1 MSVPSTNPN
10 PTRLASL
17 DQTARYLGVSTRT
30 VRHYL
35 GHGYFAAYRT
45 PGVRGLLF
53 DLDEVDAAMKRLP
66 TSKARAAHG
75 SYGPKAVIRDL
86 PRRAV
91 VVAEVVEK

>member
-1 MSVPSTNPN
+1 MPVPSTN

-35 GHGYFAAYRT
+35 GHGYFTGYRT
-45 PGVRGLLF
+45 PGTRGLLF
-53 DLDEVDAAMKRLP
+53 DLDEVDAAMLRLP
-66 TSKARAAHG
+66 ARKARAAHG

-86 PRRAV
+86 PRRPV
-91 VVAEVVEK
+91 VVMPQGSE